1 VNKENKNKKY
11 GTVSIPTG
19 VLEEID
25 NLVKELRFWPS
36 RGAFVREACIEKVR
50 REQDRLKKSERSA
63 SGEKVLEKERGE
75 RQND

>member
-11 GTVSIPTG
+11 GTASIPTG

-36 RGAFVREACIEKVR
+36 RGAFVREACMEKIR
-50 REQDRLKKSERSA
+50 RERARLKEAKSY
-63 SGEKVLEKERGE
+63 
-75 RQND
+75 

>member
-1 VNKENKNKKY
+1 MNEEKKKPKY
-11 GTVSIPTG
+11 GTASIPTG

-36 RGAFVREACIEKVR
+36 RGASLGFLQPILLAPDLFDAGFPYEG
-50 REQDRLKKSERSA
+50 A